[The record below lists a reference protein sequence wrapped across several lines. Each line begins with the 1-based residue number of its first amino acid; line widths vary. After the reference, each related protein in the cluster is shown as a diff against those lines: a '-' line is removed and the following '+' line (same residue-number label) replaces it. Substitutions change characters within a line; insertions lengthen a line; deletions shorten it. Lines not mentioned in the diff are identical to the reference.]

1 MGNRLILNNSNE
13 NVLQELKTSMIGCK
27 SFYFNVAF
35 ITFSGIQLLL
45 EQLAA
50 AEKLGIEGKVITST
64 YLNFTDPKAVRKINT
79 FNNIKT
85 KIFIAEK
92 NKGFHPKAYVFEYED
107 FFKVIIGSSNI
118 TQSALMSN
126 IEWNVSFI
134 SKNEDEIIQK
144 ILEDFE
150 RIWNI
155 SSFATDDVL
164 NQYEKF
170 LLSLKSIE
178 RKNHLFVEEFNEIK
192 PNSMQVDALN
202 SLERLRLY
210 GEKKAIVIA
219 ATGSGKT
226 YMSAFDVAQVNPKKM
241 LFIVHREDI
250 LSAALE
256 SFKKIIPPIKSNEYG
271 ILSGNHKD
279 FESDFLFSTNIS
291 LDNHISKFD
300 SNHFDYIIIDE
311 AHHIGGETYKRIIEY
326 FDPKFLLGMTATP
339 ERGDAQDIYETFDN
353 NVAIEIRLR
362 DALDEDLVVPFH
374 YFGITDA
381 EGVDYSGVNMKEIA
395 EVAKQLQ
402 TNSRVEHVI
411 NKMNFYGYEGDKRRG
426 IGFCFSVEHAV
437 FMSNEF
443 NSKGIV
449 STYLTGDDKQD
460 VRKSAIQRLE
470 SGSDTLEIIFTID
483 IFNEGIDIPSINTI
497 LMLRPTESPIIFI
510 QQLGRGLR
518 KHESKSF
525 VTILD
530 FIGNY
535 SKSFMLAI
543 ALNGRKF
550 FDKDSLKVAV
560 KTDFANL
567 PGCTHIQLDKIA
579 KEQILRQIENE
590 NFNSFAHNKEAYLS
604 FKLSLGNRIPTLLD
618 FFSVDGAP
626 DPMGFRDSKSKT
638 FLAFQKRVEK
648 DNFPQNKFFS
658 NEVAEKFLRLIED
671 HLPAKRLVDLIA
683 FKLIVTKG
691 RFSKSTLKNE
701 CLKHLNNISDETL
714 INCLQL
720 LSGDFFDAPD
730 NKKYPIIGSYDQKN
744 DFFRL
749 SDNLNSV
756 TKEEHN
762 AKIFLDSI
770 NYGIC
775 RYENEFTN
783 RDHNYPDLTPFMQ
796 YSMRKVAL
804 TCNYNKK
811 HSAFRG
817 STVPNSDDSTGKV
830 KEYYL
835 FVDLHKDENA
845 TAYRDKFISDSI
857 FQWDSPDKTGLDTSQ
872 GINITNHVS
881 YNIDLHLFVRKF
893 KVMDGES
900 QDFIY
905 IGKGVVDSYEGTK
918 PILFTMNLKN
928 KVPADIYNEFVTVA

>member
-1 MGNRLILNNSNE
+1 MENRLILNNSNE
-13 NVLQELKTSMIGCK
+13 NVLQELKSSMIGCK

-50 AEKLGIEGKVITST
+50 AENLGIEGKVVTST

-92 NKGFHPKAYVFEYED
+92 NKGFHPKAYIFEYEEC
-107 FFKVIIGSSNI
+107 FKVIIGSSNI

-134 SKNEDEIIQK
+134 AKNESEIIQK

-155 SSFATDDVL
+155 SSFATDEIL
-164 NQYEKF
+164 SQYEKF

-178 RKNHLFVEEFNEIK
+178 RKNDLFVKELNEVK
-192 PNSMQVDALN
+192 PNSMQVDALK
-202 SLERLRLY
+202 SLKRLRLY

-226 YMSAFDVAQVNPKKM
+226 YMSAFDVAQANPKKM

-250 LSAALE
+250 LSAALD
-256 SFKKIIPPIKSNEYG
+256 SFKKIIPPIKRRDFG

-300 SNHFDYIIIDE
+300 PSHFDYIIIDE
-311 AHHIGGETYKRIIEY
+311 AHHVGGETYKRIVQH
-326 FDPKFLLGMTATP
+326 FNPKFLLGMTATP

-381 EGVDYSGVNMKEIA
+381 QGVDYSVVNMKDIA
-395 EVAKQLQ
+395 EIAKQLQ

-411 NKMNFYGYEGDKRRG
+411 NKMNFYGYEGAKRRG
-426 IGFCFSVEHAV
+426 IGFCISVDHAE

-460 VRKSAIQRLE
+460 VRKNAIQRLE
-470 SGSDTLEIIFTID
+470 SDSDSLEIIFTID

-518 KHESKSF
+518 KHESKTF

-535 SKSFMLAI
+535 SKSYMLAI

-550 FDKDSLKVAV
+550 FDKDSLKVAI
-560 KTDFANL
+560 KTDFSNL

-579 KEQILRQIENE
+579 KEQILNQIENE
-590 NFNSFAHNKEAYLS
+590 NFNSFTHNKEAYFS
-604 FKLSLGNRIPTLLD
+604 FKLSIGNRIPTLLD
-618 FFSVDGAP
+618 FFSIDGAP
-626 DPMGFRDSKSKT
+626 DPMSFKDNKSKT
-638 FLAFQKRVEK
+638 FLDFQKRVEN
-648 DNFPQNKFFS
+648 DTFLHNQFYTS
-658 NEVAEKFLRLIED
+658 DIALKFLRLIED

-683 FKLIVTKG
+683 LKLIVTVG
-691 RFSKSTLKNE
+691 DFSINSLRIE
-701 CLKHLNNISDETL
+701 CLKHLNSISKSTL
-714 INCLQL
+714 INCLQF
-720 LSGDFFDAPD
+720 LSGNFFDKTD
-730 NKKYPIIGSYDQKN
+730 NSKYTIIGSSNEDY
-744 DFFRL
+744 DFFYL
-749 SDNLNSV
+749 SENLKLLFR
-756 TKEEHN
+756 KEYFN
-762 AKIFLDSI
+762 QIFLESI

-775 RYENEFTN
+775 RYENEFPK
-783 RDHNYPDLTPFMQ
+783 RVLNYPDFALYTQ
-796 YSMRKVAL
+796 YNMRQTAL
-804 TCNYNKK
+804 VCNYDKK

-817 STVPNSDDSTGKV
+817 QGLLTFKT
-830 KEYYL
+830 EY
-835 FVDLHKDENA
+835 FIFCDLHKEEDA
-845 TAYRDKFISDSI
+845 IDYRDKFINEKI
-857 FQWDSPDKTGLDTSQ
+857 FQWDSPNSTGQNTPQGEKIINHKSL
-872 GINITNHVS
+872 GIN
-881 YNIDLHLFVRKF
+881 LHLFVRKF
-893 KVMDGES
+893 PEIDNKAQG
-900 QDFIY
+900 FIY
-905 IGKGVVDSYEGTK
+905 IGKGDVISFVENR
-918 PILFTMNLKN
+918 PVLFQIGLQN
-928 KVPADIYNEFVTVA
+928 KLPAHIYNEFVTIVEN